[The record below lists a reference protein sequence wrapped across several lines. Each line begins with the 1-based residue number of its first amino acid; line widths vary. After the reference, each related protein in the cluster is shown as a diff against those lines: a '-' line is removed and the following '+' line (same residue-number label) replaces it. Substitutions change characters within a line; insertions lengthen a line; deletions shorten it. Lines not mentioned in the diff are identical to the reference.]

1 MRPRLFSI
9 AIVCLVVAC
18 DAGREDALS
27 SLPWRTDIDAS
38 GDTIVAR
45 VTGDVPD
52 SLVRSLVPDLQV
64 GALEGAE
71 ELTFG
76 SIGDVIGTANGGLL
90 VHDDDA
96 GVIRFYDS
104 TGAFIKPLGRKGG
117 GPGEYGQVNGIARA
131 PNGDLYVWDA
141 SGSRIN
147 RYRADG
153 EYVGM
158 FRSALS
164 SWFTSNRLYADSRG
178 RIGHWL
184 PIMKDQSGSMER
196 DDAIVLMDTVGTV
209 LDTVLY
215 PRWAG
220 EPELLQAS
228 SRDGGSRTA
237 TTRPFAPEGVAT
249 FHVDGGI
256 VTGFNAR
263 YEFFKLPAGAGK
275 VLRVERS
282 TAPVAVSATERS
294 EQQTRIEM
302 NMRRLDP
309 GWNWTGAPI
318 PDVKP
323 AYRSFLVGED
333 GRIWVRLH
341 SAGEPIPSAE
351 IPTPQPSASGRPPLP
366 PLTTRERTVYDVFS
380 PEGRLLGRVALP
392 WGATVYRTRGDWAWG
407 WRRDADDVEYA
418 VRFRIEPSLQP

>member
-1 MRPRLFSI
+1 MHARVLLL
-9 AIVCLVVAC
+9 AAVALVVAC

-27 SLPWRTDIDAS
+27 SLPWRTDIDAT

-52 SLVRSLVPDLQV
+52 SLVRALVPELEI

-71 ELTFG
+71 EVTFG

-147 RYRADG
+147 RYRASG

-164 SWFTSNRLYADSRG
+164 SWFTSNQLYADTQG

-184 PIMKDQSGSMER
+184 PILKDQSGSMER
-196 DDAIVLMDTVGTV
+196 DDAIVLMDTTGTV
-209 LDTVLY
+209 LDTLIY

-220 EPELLQAS
+220 EPELLQAT
-228 SRDGGSRTA
+228 SRDGRSRSSA
-237 TTRPFAPEGVAT
+237 TRPYVPESVAA
-249 FHVDGGI
+249 FHVDGSVI
-256 VTGFNAR
+256 SGFNAR
-263 YEFFKLPAGAGK
+263 YEFLKLPGGDGK
-275 VLRVERS
+275 VLRVVRDH
-282 TAPVAVSATERS
+282 TPVPVSETERT
-294 EQQTRIEM
+294 ERRTRIEQ
-302 NMRRLDP
+302 NFRRLDP
-309 GWNWTGAPI
+309 SWNWTGAEI
-318 PDVKP
+318 PDAKP
-323 AYRSFLVGED
+323 AYERFSVGED
-333 GRIWVRLH
+333 GRIWVKLH
-341 SAGEPIPSAE
+341 VAGERIPDAE
-351 IPTPQPSASGRPPLP
+351 IPTPQPSPSGRPPLP
-366 PLTTRERTVYDVFS
+366 PLTTRERSVYDVFS
-380 PEGRLLGRVALP
+380 AEGRLLGRVSLP
-392 WGATVYRTRGDWAWG
+392 WGTSIYRTRGDFAWG
-407 WRRDADDVEYA
+407 TRQDADGVDYA
-418 VRFRIEPSLQP
+418 VRFRIEPSLEP